1 MTKDMLAETV
11 ALKALLSDT
20 ADHQI
25 LAEMLGFVADRL
37 MALDVDQQCGA
48 GTHERSTERVN
59 HRNGYRERRWE
70 TRAGT
75 IDVQIPK
82 LRKGS
87 YFPEFLE
94 PRRASEKAMT
104 AVIQEA
110 YIQGVSTRSVDDL
123 VKAMGMT
130 GVSKSQVSRL
140 CVEIDERV
148 DAFLNRPLE
157 GEWPY
162 LWLDATYIKV
172 RRCGRIVSV
181 AAIVA
186 VAVNLDGR
194 REVLGIAIQPSEAEV
209 FWGEFLRALADR
221 GLRGVKLI
229 IADEHKGLKAA
240 AAKVLGATI
249 QRCRV
254 HFMRNALACVGK
266 KDRPIVTAA
275 LRTAFDQDT
284 LAESKDHWAKLIE
297 AFQPRHTKLAELML
311 RAEDDVLSYKT
322 FPKAHWR
329 QIHSTNPLERLN
341 KEIKRRTNV
350 VGIFPNE
357 QAIRR
362 LVGALMLEQND
373 EWAVS
378 RRYMTLETVA
388 AICEDTTMDPAKIA
402 AL

>member
-1 MTKDMLAETV
+1 MGM
-11 ALKALLSDT
+11 
-20 ADHQI
+20 
-25 LAEMLGFVADRL
+25 
-37 MALDVDQQCGA
+37 
-48 GTHERSTERVN
+48 RSTGMDIVSVPLVAASSDCRAV
-59 HRNGYRERRWE
+59 GWE

-75 IDVQIPK
+75 IDVQTPK

-110 YIQGVSTRSVDDL
+110 YIQGVSTRSVDEL

-172 RRCGRIVSV
+172 RRSGRIVSV

-186 VAVNLDGR
+186 VAVNTDGR

-209 FWGEFLRALADR
+209 FWDEFLRALADR

-311 RAEDDVLSYKT
+311 RAEDDVLSYNVPKST
-322 FPKAHWR
+322 LAANTLYQSLGKAEQGDQAPDQCRRYFPQRASH
-329 QIHSTNPLERLN
+329 QT
-341 KEIKRRTNV
+341 
-350 VGIFPNE
+350 
-357 QAIRR
+357 
-362 LVGALMLEQND
+362 
-373 EWAVS
+373 S
-378 RRYMTLETVA
+378 RRSVDAGTERRMGGLTPLHDAGNCCRHLRRYHDGPGKDRRPVNRLPYWGRRGQVN
-388 AICEDTTMDPAKIA
+388 I
-402 AL
+402 